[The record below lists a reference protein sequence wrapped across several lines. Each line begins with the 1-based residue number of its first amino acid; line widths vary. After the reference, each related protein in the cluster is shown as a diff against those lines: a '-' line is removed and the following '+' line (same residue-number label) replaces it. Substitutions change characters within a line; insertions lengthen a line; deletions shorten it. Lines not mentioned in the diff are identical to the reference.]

1 MSAPA
6 EYLREEELDHNLI
19 YEVASFPGGHKI
31 FSCQQCGS
39 CSGSCDMAQD
49 MDYTPRKMIE
59 MIRAGMRKEVLG
71 ANAQWLC
78 TTCYYCTVRCPR
90 GIEPTE
96 VLYAVKSIG
105 IRDRGVDPN
114 NDSPKFYETFCDT
127 VHKFGRQHEPTLMAI
142 YAFKGN
148 PLRLMGFAPLGIGM
162 LAKGK
167 LGLAPSRVKNVDE
180 VRKLIDRYRN
190 KV

>member
-1 MSAPA
+1 MVMHHLLLLYGEVPA
-6 EYLREEELDHNLI
+6 
-19 YEVASFPGGHKI
+19 
-31 FSCQQCGS
+31 
-39 CSGSCDMAQD
+39 
-49 MDYTPRKMIE
+49 
-59 MIRAGMRKEVLG
+59 
-71 ANAQWLC
+71 
-78 TTCYYCTVRCPR
+78 